1 MIRILRKS
9 ILDGTGTSPETSRKE
24 LCGGW
29 CGKTVDSNEPRA
41 GRHDRGEVG
50 FPAVKLAVNGN
61 PDCGQKTVSEKSLK
75 FDSKSRTTS
84 LIQQGTTRLHPT
96 RARREIVGSSVSR
109 VFTLENYK
117 VYIVEQT

>member
-1 MIRILRKS
+1 MIQILRKS

-75 FDSKSRTTS
+75 FDSKSRTDS
-84 LIQQGTTRLHPT
+84 LIHQGTTRPISARAHREFSWHECT
-96 RARREIVGSSVSR
+96 RVIH
-109 VFTLENYK
+109 
-117 VYIVEQT
+117 